1 MVRLDCAE
9 RRILL
14 DDGTFLPYDRL
25 LLATGAYYLLPPVP
39 GLKEAENV
47 YGFRDLSADGD
58 RGIQRSHGILK
69 YHGKQRAAELSH
81 LFLAVICDVRV
92 VDLYRACLDVCVFG
106 DQFHDGPAEDT
117 FSAAGFSDDGQ
128 SFSGFQRKRD
138 VPKSFDLAVRSV
150 ETDR

>member
-1 MVRLDCAE
+1 M
-9 RRILL
+9 
-14 DDGTFLPYDRL
+14 G
-25 LLATGAYYLLPPVP
+25 
-39 GLKEAENV
+39 KEAVPFLRIFDSHQFHQMYNSLSDLFRRQFFV
-47 YGFRDLSADGD
+47 VNAHGFRDLSADGD